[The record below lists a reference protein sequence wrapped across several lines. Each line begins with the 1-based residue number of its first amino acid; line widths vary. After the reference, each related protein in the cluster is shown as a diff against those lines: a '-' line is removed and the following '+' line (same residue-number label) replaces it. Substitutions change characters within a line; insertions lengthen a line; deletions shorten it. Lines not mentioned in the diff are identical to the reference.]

1 MYSRNENDLINNS
14 KPGDIVL
21 IFMRYHYHFGDEW
34 LGMNDT
40 DPSIFTYLNE
50 DGEMYS
56 RPDKVQHFEE
66 WISRLENL
74 ADSLATKN
82 VQIIISSPTPL
93 FPLKFM
99 EVGNHAQCSLNWFNK
114 LSWRDCEMPKQ
125 IFNGERGKFKF
136 INIFL
141 RKFSLQRQ
149 NVHLFDGFDTLCKN
163 EFCKFSN
170 IENPLYKDLG
180 HLTNFG
186 SINFIYPHLNDFLQ
200 QKRLLKDD
208 SNQQ

>member
-1 MYSRNENDLINNS
+1 MVYGSLVAHGKPLERILFLGKDMPKGNKPYSYLSEVNYANCHRYKLSESEYLSKCKYLRNSNVNTIWLAGDSHAASNLPAATRIASENNLNFATYTWNGLPFPLVPYRRTDNPKILAPETIVSAKIFENDLINNS

-82 VQIIISSPTPL
+82 V
-93 FPLKFM
+93 
-99 EVGNHAQCSLNWFNK
+99 
-114 LSWRDCEMPKQ
+114 
-125 IFNGERGKFKF
+125 
-136 INIFL
+136 
-141 RKFSLQRQ
+141 
-149 NVHLFDGFDTLCKN
+149 
-163 EFCKFSN
+163 
-170 IENPLYKDLG
+170 
-180 HLTNFG
+180 
-186 SINFIYPHLNDFLQ
+186 
-200 QKRLLKDD
+200 
-208 SNQQ
+208 